1 MSCIALLD
9 LRKAEELHYVMPS
22 LVVTWSQPSVVK
34 ERNLHS
40 RPRTW
45 VLRLLMYVLDSAIT
59 PKWQL

>member
-1 MSCIALLD
+1 MRCIALLD
-9 LRKAEELHYVMPS
+9 LRKAEELHYFMPS

-34 ERNLHS
+34 ESNLHG

-45 VLRLLMYVLDSAIT
+45 VLRLLMYLLDSANT